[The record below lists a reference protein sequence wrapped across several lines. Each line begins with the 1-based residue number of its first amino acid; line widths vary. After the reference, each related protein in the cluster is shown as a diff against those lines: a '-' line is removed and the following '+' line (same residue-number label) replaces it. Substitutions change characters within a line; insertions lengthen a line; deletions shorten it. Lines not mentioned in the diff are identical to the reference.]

1 MNIFALSTNP
11 TKAARMM
18 CDKHIPKM
26 IVESAQ
32 MMASALRRHEES
44 VLFAFSSALSSFDDM
59 DELFTHHGVL
69 TKKNTPYKGGYA
81 HHPCTVWTGDSWG
94 NFMWLAQHAQA
105 LLIEFSMRFG
115 QSKVHHACWTPI
127 NNMKAFGQMMQSKN
141 KQAKTPFAMAMPD
154 EYKREGK
161 EVLAYRDY
169 YFAEKSDFAKWERGR
184 DAPDWWVDK
193 VFETVPSPTPQ
204 HIYPFRTEFGPLSEV
219 EGSREE

>member
-154 EYKREGK
+154 EYKHDDA
-161 EVLAYRDY
+161 VTAYRAY
-169 YFAEKSDFAKWERGR
+169 YINEKAKILTYSRR
-184 DAPDWWVDK
+184 DK
-193 VFETVPSPTPQ
+193 PSW
-204 HIYPFRTEFGPLSEV
+204 LS
-219 EGSREE
+219 S